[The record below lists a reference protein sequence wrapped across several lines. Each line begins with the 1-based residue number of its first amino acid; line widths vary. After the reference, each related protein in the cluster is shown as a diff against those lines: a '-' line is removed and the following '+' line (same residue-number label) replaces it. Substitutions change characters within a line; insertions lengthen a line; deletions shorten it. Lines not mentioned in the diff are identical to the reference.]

1 MILRYFFKG
10 PLENTITMTNSL
22 FSLALQS
29 VSTESE
35 GGLFD
40 FNATL
45 PLMAIQILLLML
57 ALNLI
62 FYKPIG
68 QVLDERDESIRKQLT
83 EASEMLMKAESITK
97 QYELDLAQERRDA
110 QSIIASA
117 QKGAQEIVAME
128 IKQAQKDTE
137 QLVTEATNQLNSQK
151 EKALKALEE
160 QVNTLSEQIKNKLI
174 SKQLTS

>member
-1 MILRYFFKG
+1 
-10 PLENTITMTNSL
+10 MTNSL

-45 PLMAIQILLLML
+45 PLMAIQILLLMV

-62 FYKPIG
+62 FYKPIS

-83 EASEMLMKAESITK
+83 EASEMLVKAENITK
-97 QYELDLAQERRDA
+97 QYELDLAQERREA

-117 QKGAQEIVAME
+117 QKGAQEIVALE

-174 SKQLTS
+174 SKQLVS

>member
-1 MILRYFFKG
+1 
-10 PLENTITMTNSL
+10 MTNSL

-45 PLMAIQILLLML
+45 PIMALQILLLMVV
-57 ALNLI
+57 LNLI

-97 QYELDLAQERRDA
+97 QYELDLAQERREA

-117 QKGAQEIVAME
+117 QKGAQEIVALE

-174 SKQLTS
+174 SKQLVS

>member
-1 MILRYFFKG
+1 
-10 PLENTITMTNSL
+10 MTNSL

-174 SKQLTS
+174 SKQLVS

>member
-1 MILRYFFKG
+1 
-10 PLENTITMTNSL
+10 MTNSL
-22 FSLALQS
+22 FSLALQA

-45 PLMAIQILLLML
+45 PIMATQILLLMV
-57 ALNLI
+57 ALNIL

-68 QVLDERDESIRKQLT
+68 QVLDERDESIRKKLT
-83 EASEMLMKAESITK
+83 QASEMLMKADNITK
-97 QYELDLAQERRDA
+97 QYELDLAQERREA
-110 QSIIASA
+110 QAIIASA

-174 SKQLTS
+174 NNQVLS

>member
-1 MILRYFFKG
+1 
-10 PLENTITMTNSL
+10 MTNSL

-137 QLVTEATNQLNSQK
+137 QLVTEATNQLNCQK

>member
-1 MILRYFFKG
+1 
-10 PLENTITMTNSL
+10 MTNSL

-45 PLMAIQILLLML
+45 PLMAIQILLLMV

-62 FYKPIG
+62 FYKPIS

-83 EASEMLMKAESITK
+83 EASEMLMKAENITK
-97 QYELDLAQERRDA
+97 QYELDLAQERREA

-117 QKGAQEIVAME
+117 QKGAQEIVALE

-137 QLVTEATNQLNSQK
+137 QLVAEATNQLNSQK

-174 SKQLTS
+174 NKQLIS

>member
-1 MILRYFFKG
+1 
-10 PLENTITMTNSL
+10 MTNSL

-35 GGLFD
+35 GCLFD

-45 PLMAIQILLLML
+45 PLMAIQILLLMV

-83 EASEMLMKAESITK
+83 EASELLMKAESITK
-97 QYELDLAQERRDA
+97 QYELDLAQERREA
-110 QSIIASA
+110 QTIITSA

-174 SKQLTS
+174 SKQLIS

>member
-1 MILRYFFKG
+1 
-10 PLENTITMTNSL
+10 MTNSL

-45 PLMAIQILLLML
+45 PLMAIQILLLMV

-62 FYKPIG
+62 FYKPIS

-83 EASEMLMKAESITK
+83 EASEMLMKAENITK
-97 QYELDLAQERRDA
+97 QYELDLAQERREA
-110 QSIIASA
+110 QTIIASA
-117 QKGAQEIVAME
+117 QKGAQEIVALE

-174 SKQLTS
+174 SKQLVS

>member
-1 MILRYFFKG
+1 
-10 PLENTITMTNSL
+10 MTNSL
-22 FSLALQS
+22 FLLTLQS

-57 ALNLI
+57 ILNLL

-68 QVLDERDESIRKQLT
+68 QILDERDEYIRRQLT
-83 EASEMLMKAESITK
+83 QASEILTKAEEITK
-97 QYELDLAQERRDA
+97 QYEIDLAQERREA
-110 QSIIASA
+110 QSIITSA
-117 QKGAQEIVAME
+117 QKAAQEIVALE

-160 QVNTLSEQIKNKLI
+160 QVSTLSEQIKNKLV
-174 SKQLTS
+174 SNQLV

>member
-1 MILRYFFKG
+1 
-10 PLENTITMTNSL
+10 MTNSL

-45 PLMAIQILLLML
+45 PLMAIQILLLMV

-83 EASEMLMKAESITK
+83 EASELLMKAESITK
-97 QYELDLAQERRDA
+97 QYELDLAQERREA
-110 QSIIASA
+110 QTIITSA

-174 SKQLTS
+174 SKQLIS

>member
-1 MILRYFFKG
+1 
-10 PLENTITMTNSL
+10 MTNSL

-45 PLMAIQILLLML
+45 PLMAIQILLLMV

-83 EASEMLMKAESITK
+83 QASEMLMKAESITK
-97 QYELDLAQERRDA
+97 QYELDLAQERREA
-110 QSIIASA
+110 QAIITSA

-174 SKQLTS
+174 SKQLVS

>member
-1 MILRYFFKG
+1 MIH
-10 PLENTITMTNSL
+10 SL
-22 FSLALQS
+22 FLLTLQS

-45 PLMAIQILLLML
+45 PIMAIQILLLMVI
-57 ALNLI
+57 LNLL

-68 QVLDERDESIRKQLT
+68 QVIDERDESIRKKLT
-83 EASEMLMKAESITK
+83 QASEMLMKADTITK
-97 QYELDLAQERRDA
+97 QYELDLAQERREA
-110 QSIIASA
+110 QAIIASA
-117 QKGAQEIVAME
+117 QKSAQEIVALE
-128 IKQAQKDTE
+128 IRQAQKDTE

-174 SKQLTS
+174 NNQVLS

>member
-1 MILRYFFKG
+1 
-10 PLENTITMTNSL
+10 MTNSL

-45 PLMAIQILLLML
+45 PLMAIQILLLMV

-62 FYKPIG
+62 FYKPISL
-68 QVLDERDESIRKQLT
+68 VLDERDESIRKQLT
-83 EASEMLMKAESITK
+83 EASEMLMKAENITK
-97 QYELDLAQERRDA
+97 QYELDLAQERREA

-117 QKGAQEIVAME
+117 QKGAQEIVALE

-174 SKQLTS
+174 SKQLVS

>member
-1 MILRYFFKG
+1 LILRYFFKG

>member
-1 MILRYFFKG
+1 VILRYFFKG

>member
-1 MILRYFFKG
+1 
-10 PLENTITMTNSL
+10 MTNSL

-45 PLMAIQILLLML
+45 PLMAIQILLLMV

-97 QYELDLAQERRDA
+97 QYELDLAQERREA
-110 QSIIASA
+110 QTIITSA

-160 QVNTLSEQIKNKLI
+160 QVNTLSEQKKNKLI
-174 SKQLTS
+174 SKQLIS

>member
-1 MILRYFFKG
+1 
-10 PLENTITMTNSL
+10 MTNSL

-45 PLMAIQILLLML
+45 PIMALQILLLMVV
-57 ALNLI
+57 LNLI

-97 QYELDLAQERRDA
+97 QYELDLAQERRG
-110 QSIIASA
+110 SL
-117 QKGAQEIVAME
+117 QKNVI
-128 IKQAQKDTE
+128 
-137 QLVTEATNQLNSQK
+137 
-151 EKALKALEE
+151 
-160 QVNTLSEQIKNKLI
+160 
-174 SKQLTS
+174 

>member
-1 MILRYFFKG
+1 
-10 PLENTITMTNSL
+10 
-22 FSLALQS
+22 
-29 VSTESE
+29 
-35 GGLFD
+35 
-40 FNATL
+40 
-45 PLMAIQILLLML
+45 MAIQILLLMV
-57 ALNLI
+57 ALNLL

-83 EASEMLMKAESITK
+83 EASEMLMKAEGITK
-97 QYELDLAQERRDA
+97 QYEIDLAQERREA
-110 QSIIASA
+110 QTIITSA

-174 SKQLTS
+174 SKQLIS

>member
-1 MILRYFFKG
+1 MLFKA
-10 PLENTITMTNSL
+10 LKQNLIEMTNSL
-22 FSLALQS
+22 ISFILSAS
-29 VSTESE
+29 SAESE

-45 PLMAIQILLLML
+45 PVMAIQILLLTL
-57 ALNLI
+57 VLNII
-62 FYKPIG
+62 FYRPIG
-68 QVLDERDESIRKQLT
+68 KVLDERDDIIRNQLT
-83 EASEMLMKAESITK
+83 EASEMLMKAENITK
-97 QYELDLAQERRDA
+97 QYELDLSQERREA

-137 QLVTEATNQLNSQK
+137 QLVSEATNQLNSQK

-160 QVNTLSEQIKNKLI
+160 QINVLSEQIKNKLI
-174 SKQLTS
+174 SKQLL